1 MSLLIK
7 RVAAYFC
14 IMPLPPAPA
23 LRLSPSQHQELMK
36 ITNHPSTPQAIV
48 LRCRVVLGAA
58 KGITNNELA
67 RQLSTSLPTVLLWR
81 RRFQQQGWLAILED
95 QHRSGRPRSLTPEK
109 EAAIVE
115 ATRNTK
121 PHNATH
127 WSVRSMARSQG
138 VSSATIQ
145 RIWKAYHLQPHRV
158 EHFKFS
164 TDPEFVRKVRD
175 IVGLYLNPPDRAVV
189 FSLDEKSQIQ
199 ALDRTQP
206 ILPLR
211 PGLPERQTH
220 DYERHGTT
228 TLFAAL
234 NVLEGTVI
242 GECQSRHRHQEFLRF
257 LDRIDRSVDA
267 EREIHLVLDNYGT
280 HKHPA
285 VKKWL
290 SARPR
295 YHVHFI
301 PTSSSWLNQIERW
314 FAEITR
320 KRIRRGTFRSV
331 RELIKTIQD
340 YIRLYNKNPRPFQW
354 VASASRII
362 RKVNKYKGISETGD

>member
-1 MSLLIK
+1 
-7 RVAAYFC
+7 
-14 IMPLPPAPA
+14 
-23 LRLSPSQHQELMK
+23 
-36 ITNHPSTPQAIV
+36 
-48 LRCRVVLGAA
+48 
-58 KGITNNELA
+58 
-67 RQLSTSLPTVLLWR
+67 
-81 RRFQQQGWLAILED
+81 
-95 QHRSGRPRSLTPEK
+95 
-109 EAAIVE
+109 
-115 ATRNTK
+115 
-121 PHNATH
+121 
-127 WSVRSMARSQG
+127 MARSQG

-242 GECQSRHRHQEFLRF
+242 GHCQPRHRHQEFRTF
-257 LDRIDRSVDA
+257 LERLDA
-267 EREIHLVLDNYGT
+267 SLTDPEQDVHIILDNYGT
-280 HKHPA
+280 HKHPE
-285 VKKWL
+285 VKKWF
-290 SARPR
+290 AAHPR
-295 YHVHFI
+295 YHIHFT
-301 PTSSSWLNQIERW
+301 PTGSSWLNQIERW
-314 FAEITR
+314 FAEITA
-320 KRIRRGTFRSV
+320 KRIRRGTFRSIQ
-331 RELIKTIQD
+331 ELTRAIEA
-340 YIRLYNKNPRPFQW
+340 YIRDHNRNPKPFVW
-354 VASASRII
+354 TATARSIL
-362 RKVNKYKGISETGD
+362 RKVKNYKETLETAH